1 MLGSRERENTRN
13 ACPIKYIRDGR
24 QVKGIIAFIDVGTV
38 DPSAAQRS
46 LSPCRQY
53 PCQHCDQKVCQV
65 YPLSA
70 VGKMCA
76 KPKRSQLGTIDPR
89 TKDPTCLVTTDP
101 SPQMAEN
108 KEEIITCNY
117 AESLRKTPFPA
128 PELGLPP
135 MEVKLRGQ

>member
-24 QVKGIIAFIDVGTV
+24 QVKGIIAFIGVGTV

-53 PCQHCDQKVCQV
+53 PCQLPDQKVFQV
-65 YPLSA
+65 YSLSA
-70 VGKMCA
+70 AGKMCA

-89 TKDPTCLVTTDP
+89 TKDPTCLGTTDP
-101 SPQMAEN
+101 SPQMSET
-108 KEEIITCNY
+108 KEEIITCNPMI
-117 AESLRKTPFPA
+117 SLRKSAFPS
-128 PELGLPP
+128 PELGSAHVK
-135 MEVKLRGQ
+135 VKLRGQ